1 MVLTAPNSS
10 FTPRKLDGAFAAR
23 GQEQASHEKNRSAT
37 SGRKAPRGNPTIP
50 SKAQLSW
57 LRKGISAP
65 GYKLPLFDRNGQG
78 FPQRMI
84 KACLEQGWAEP
95 WFSNPLKPDWLVC
108 RLTQQ
113 GLFIAKCGQR
123 VTGASLLTHHE
134 GLLSAFPALRSRAT
148 EQDCA

>member
-1 MVLTAPNSS
+1 MVLTTPNSS
-10 FTPRKLDGAFAAR
+10 LTPRKLDGAFAAR
-23 GQEQASHEKNRSAT
+23 GQELASPGKNRSVE
-37 SGRKAPRGNPTIP
+37 SGLMPRRSRSTVP

-84 KACLEQGWAEP
+84 KACLEQGWVEP

-108 RLTQQ
+108 RLTEQ
-113 GLFIAKCGQR
+113 GLFVAKCGQR
-123 VTGASLLTHHE
+123 VTGASLLAHHE
-134 GLLSAFPALRSRAT
+134 GLLSAFPALRSRAS
-148 EQDCA
+148 EQDCT